1 MNKAGLIE
9 KVSDLSNVNHKDVEK
24 VLDTMVETIIAELLS
39 GGKVNIVGFGSFE
52 AKTHHAR
59 GGINPQKPTE
69 RITIPE
75 VRVAKFKTGKTL
87 KDALKGKI
95 SVKEAVAAV
104 TAPVVKEVTSTESS
118 VEPKKETPTPAPV
131 IESTPTPVAP
141 IETTPAETPI
151 ETTPKE
157 ITPTTSTESSVE
169 PKTETQQ

>member
-9 KVSDLSNVNHKDVEK
+9 KIADQSSVNRKDVEK
-24 VLDTMVETIIAELLS
+24 TLDTMIETIITELLN

-52 AKTHHAR
+52 AKTRHAR

-104 TAPVVKEVTSTESS
+104 TAPVVEEKAASVKSS
-118 VEPKKETPTPAPV
+118 VEPKEETP
-131 IESTPTPVAP
+131 ISTPTPEPVAP
-141 IETTPAETPI
+141 VEATPVETPAETTPAA
-151 ETTPKE
+151 
-157 ITPTTSTESSVE
+157 SV
-169 PKTETQQ
+169 